1 MQGLQCYRNN
11 VDFIV
16 TVMERFY
23 YRNRLERFA
32 NGRVTMYHLLLE
44 KLSARSSYIKG
55 QQDIQVLTSS
65 TGTSFL
71 VPSEEDREVLYE
83 VDAAV
88 GVCTCPAGMCG
99 QCCKHQVAVYKWFGE
114 ALPNIPPM
122 TDADRY
128 SAACLALGECVL
140 GREFYASRTAVGTAL
155 AFNCVPEPDQLH
167 SQ

>member
-83 VDAAV
+83 VGAAV
-88 GVCTCPAGMCG
+88 GVCTCPAGM
-99 QCCKHQVAVYKWFGE
+99 
-114 ALPNIPPM
+114 
-122 TDADRY
+122 
-128 SAACLALGECVL
+128 CLALGECVL

-155 AFNCVPEPDQLH
+155 AFNCVPEPDQLQ
-167 SQ
+167 SVNTD